1 MPGSADVG
9 MVDAAALQ
17 AWVREARALCVQAG
31 REAVGDLHIG
41 QILAAAPAERGG
53 AWPAIA
59 VREVIENTQSRELER
74 GILDGRAQQQRRYLA
89 RHDGWGRAGAGT
101 GSALQAMRRRDRA

>member
-1 MPGSADVG
+1 LTDAGIL
-9 MVDAAALQ
+9 DAAVLE
-17 AWVREARALCVQAG
+17 AWVREARVLCGQAG
-31 REAVGDLHIG
+31 REAVGALHIG

-74 GILDGRAQQQRRYLA
+74 GILAACTTAEALPG
-89 RHDGWGRAGAGT
+89 GA
-101 GSALQAMRRRDRA
+101 

>member
-1 MPGSADVG
+1 MPGCSVPLE
-9 MVDAAALQ
+9 LQ

-53 AWPAIA
+53 ARPAIA
-59 VREVIENTQSRELER
+59 VREVIESTQSRELER
-74 GILDGRAQQQRRYLA
+74 GILAGVHNSRGPTWRGMTDGAL
-89 RHDGWGRAGAGT
+89 AGAGT
-101 GSALQAMRRRDRA
+101 GSPLQALRRGDRA